1 LPAIRYNEPAGHG
14 FDAGLNGFSALVIV
28 QYDAIEPVSGW
39 KPKGSE
45 TMAPTS
51 LSSTERINSALQ
63 DWRTGDHNKA
73 LNALLAAA
81 RDNIDGAASLLLQFS
96 AQTRCSLT
104 KRKKIAATIQKAP
117 RTSAGQRHL
126 AFMSASGFADPANA
140 GSAVR
145 QRLSDASDGDLQA
158 LVEIGLLMH
167 MSDEQHH
174 GDIILEHAAY
184 RGSGHAIAALLRRSL
199 QAGKI
204 SSLARQKADDL
215 ARTPHPLARQLVSE
229 TAALTV
235 RTPIC
240 DYQTCPPLFLKAS
253 QTAFASHKSSS
264 AKHSAFHPRSS
275 VGRMHSR
282 KSFVTIWQ
290 RGLLHCS
297 NLRKSLIPAWGVR
310 GRTPTANPWWPPCP
324 MASWIWYYGPSKIEW
339 LVSLARP
346 THRVSLSRCSPI
358 APATITNLIMT
369 ILATMMG

>member
-1 LPAIRYNEPAGHG
+1 
-14 FDAGLNGFSALVIV
+14 
-28 QYDAIEPVSGW
+28 
-39 KPKGSE
+39 
-45 TMAPTS
+45 MAPTS

-235 RTPIC
+235 CTPIS
-240 DYQTCPPLFLKAS
+240 DYQTCPP
-253 QTAFASHKSSS
+253 SS
-264 AKHSAFHPRSS
+264 
-275 VGRMHSR
+275 
-282 KSFVTIWQ
+282 
-290 RGLLHCS
+290 
-297 NLRKSLIPAWGVR
+297 
-310 GRTPTANPWWPPCP
+310 
-324 MASWIWYYGPSKIEW
+324 
-339 LVSLARP
+339 
-346 THRVSLSRCSPI
+346 
-358 APATITNLIMT
+358 
-369 ILATMMG
+369 